1 MGAALLSTPDILLNI
16 LRALLDQIPLP
27 ISCKI
32 RLLPTQPE
40 TIYLASRILGT
51 GVRNLTVHCRT
62 RDMRPG
68 DKAMWE
74 RLGDIVKLGEER
86 GLPVICN
93 GDGDGWPNREKI
105 RQMTGAS
112 SIMLARAAERN
123 PSVFASTGLVC
134 NITEVVPRLLRLARY
149 IDNPWGNTKFLLNQF
164 KPTSVSKARRK
175 EYQEIISRSKTLEEV
190 SEKLGISLDGGGEI
204 IKEIG
209 LVLGKERG
217 SVDETLRK
225 NNSVLS
231 DTVSIAEP
239 ARNSSNV

>member
-1 MGAALLSTPDILLNI
+1 L
-16 LRALLDQIPLP
+16 
-27 ISCKI
+27 
-32 RLLPTQPE
+32 E
-40 TIYLASRILGT
+40 
-51 GVRNLTVHCRT
+51 
-62 RDMRPG
+62 
-68 DKAMWE
+68 
-74 RLGDIVKLGEER
+74 
-86 GLPVICN
+86 
-93 GDGDGWPNREKI
+93 
-105 RQMTGAS
+105 
-112 SIMLARAAERN
+112 
-123 PSVFASTGLVC
+123 
-134 NITEVVPRLLRLARY
+134 
-149 IDNPWGNTKFLLNQF
+149 
-164 KPTSVSKARRK
+164 